1 MTRETLLTGIY
12 KILKAAGLTDA
23 AIYGMLGNWDKESN
37 LEAGRVQGDFNPFQV
52 TSRTYVKRVTSGE
65 ISRLSFAGDEKGFG
79 LAQWTYWNKSSQKG
93 RKLNLYDF
101 WKTSGAALDDPLMQT
116 RFCVWELQNEYS
128 GVYKTLRESKDLYAC
143 VKIICDVYENP
154 EYHNIDARYRAAVTI
169 RDEMQTT
176 TVIGEPVEPAADPE
190 PEPETEQEPEILWPP
205 RVLCAGMSGADVTA
219 LQGLLLA
226 HGYDCKTTSGAFDAR
241 TKAMVLAF
249 QGENGLDTDG
259 IAGPL
264 TWGKLLARG

>member
-1 MTRETLLTGIY
+1 MRRYLVC
-12 KILKAAGLTDA
+12 ILAFATVVFSASTCEKMEPGD
-23 AIYGMLGNWDKESN
+23 YHDYLGNKINLLGPWVLSEVQVKTAGVIETHRCNPESVM
-37 LEAGRVQGDFNPFQV
+37 EFASKGQGYTKDM
-52 TSRTYVKRVTSGE
+52 
-65 ISRLSFAGDEKGFG
+65 AGDV
-79 LAQWTYWNKSSQKG
+79 
-93 RKLNLYDF
+93 
-101 WKTSGAALDDPLMQT
+101 LDT
-116 RFCVWELQNEYS
+116 WH
-128 GVYKTLRESKDLYAC
+128 
-143 VKIICDVYENP
+143 YET
-154 EYHNIDARYRAAVTI
+154 YRAAVTI